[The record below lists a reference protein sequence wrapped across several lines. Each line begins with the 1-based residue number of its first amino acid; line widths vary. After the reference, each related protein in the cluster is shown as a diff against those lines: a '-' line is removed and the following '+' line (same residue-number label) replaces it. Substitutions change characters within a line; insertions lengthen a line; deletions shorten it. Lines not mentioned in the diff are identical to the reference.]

1 MMSIKKR
8 RQQWLLDKA
17 RGQQCTAQIEGVCN
31 HNPETTVAAHVQ
43 LPGCGIMGGKGHD
56 LHVAWV
62 CSACHDEIDR
72 RTRRQPDRDFVNFR
86 AYEAVLRTQS
96 RLFAMLSDK
105 ERHKLAEAL

>member
-1 MMSIKKR
+1 M
-8 RQQWLLDKA
+8 DKA

-62 CSACHDEIDR
+62 CSACHDAIDR
-72 RTRRQPDRDFVNFR
+72 RAHKDLERDFLR
-86 AYEAVLRTQS
+86 SCAYEAVLRTQS